1 MCPDSTGSRLPF
13 SHIRSPISG
22 TSAAVGARIDPF
34 YDGLWVQ
41 GSQGFWARS
50 TEARRQSA
58 AGLGRMPKIAS
69 LDVEQAWESVMS
81 NYRWNEKLAVLSA
94 VDAFRTITVQQA
106 QAITGAESMLTGTN
120 VQALSALFAAGLI
133 DLGRSA
139 AALVPTEAASLGYL
153 LRPSR
158 TKAFDRQLAPHLTYP
173 EIVSITG
180 GLGWQAGGY
189 YDRHNVLSAE
199 LILRAAEMCD
209 IATVLGEKYATHDL
223 LFGTGVGR
231 PAIESASRGDGVIV
245 RADGL
250 RIVLEVTTSL
260 SPKAQAT
267 KEKFARWA
275 RLFEKAPFDSNGVV
289 VVFVIANPPGAQVS
303 TPVTPKQVRAL
314 VAEAIE
320 SHPGSGRVRS
330 KDRFF
335 IADFTSWFPAP
346 GVVDESFF
354 TLRAQKAIKRPDVA
368 RNATGEEVDLLDIF
382 DVAGPEHPRFD
393 PLAIVANAAGL
404 RCTPTWIRA
413 RSSPPQI
420 LDALIDRSGLAH
432 LPVSPRRDGSG
443 PGRVAAAGVAGPAQ
457 PVQRMQ
463 TLTHNS
469 NASTLATEASV
480 AKRSRLQGDSP
491 ATSRHRNSEDI
502 GRLPAAE
509 HAQADADWDNPYTGV
524 DQW

>member
-1 MCPDSTGSRLPF
+1 MTSLDTATTLPF
-13 SHIRSPISG
+13 SAVRSPIAG
-22 TSAAVGARIDPF
+22 TSAALEARIDPF

-41 GSQGFWARS
+41 GSQGFWARAA
-50 TEARRQSA
+50 EAARQSA
-58 AGLGRMPKIAS
+58 AGLGKMPKIAS
-69 LDVEQAWESVMS
+69 LSADEAWESVMS
-81 NYRWNEKLAVLSA
+81 SYRWNEKLAVLSV

-106 QAITGAESMLTGTN
+106 QAITGAEAMLTGTN
-120 VQALSALFAAGLI
+120 VQALSALYAAGLI

-158 TKAFDRQLAPHLTYP
+158 TKVFDRRLAPHLTYP
-173 EIVSITG
+173 ELVSVTG

-199 LILRAAEMCD
+199 LILRAAEMCEV
-209 IATVLGEKYATHDL
+209 ATVLGEKYATHDL

-231 PAIESASRGDGVIV
+231 PPIESASRGDGVIV

-250 RIVLEVTTSL
+250 RIVVEMTTSL

-275 RLFEKAPFDSNGVV
+275 RLFERAPFDANGVV

-320 SHPGSGRVRS
+320 AHPGSGRVRS

-335 IADFTSWFPAP
+335 IADFSRWFPAP
-346 GVVDESFF
+346 GLVDESFF

-382 DVAGPEHPRFD
+382 DVAGVQSPRFD
-393 PLAIVANAAGL
+393 PMAIVDNAAGL
-404 RCTPTWIRA
+404 RCVPTWIRQ

-420 LDALIDRSGLAH
+420 LDALIADSGLSY

-443 PGRVAAAGVAGPAQ
+443 PGRIAAAGAAGPAQ

-469 NASTLATEASV
+469 NASTLASLASLSR
-480 AKRSRLQGDSP
+480 RSAAAADSAP
-491 ATSRHRNSEDI
+491 QCRHRDMSSTDGE
-502 GRLPAAE
+502 AAS
-509 HAQADADWDNPYTGV
+509 DAPVWDNPYTGV
-524 DQW
+524 DEW